1 MTPEPRRPRLNWLG
15 LVTALMVALAGGAVW
30 ALVALWHESEL
41 CFLALPLSAFIG
53 TLLRRPGPGVNVVGG
68 VLALLFSAL
77 ACTYALGLIA
87 TAHVSLLLGQR
98 LTDTLHRIG
107 TDMAL
112 SVAWA
117 RLDAFDLACLA
128 AALLLGTA
136 CAALPRRSSRP
147 VFPAD

>member
-15 LVTALMVALAGGAVW
+15 LATALMVALAGGAVW
-30 ALVALWHESEL
+30 ALIALWHESEL

-53 TLLRRPGPGVNVVGG
+53 VLLRRPGPGVNAIGG
-68 VLALLFSAL
+68 LLALLFSTL
-77 ACTYALGLIA
+77 ACAYALGLIA
-87 TAHVSLLLGQR
+87 TAQVSLLLGQR

-117 RLDAFDLACLA
+117 RLDTFDLACLA

-136 CAALPRRSSRP
+136 CAALPPRRSP
-147 VFPAD
+147 PAFPAG

>member
-15 LVTALMVALAGGAVW
+15 LATALMVALAGGAVW
-30 ALVALWHESEL
+30 ALIALWHESEL

-53 TLLRRPGPGVNVVGG
+53 VLLRRPGPGVNAIGG
-68 VLALLFSAL
+68 LLALLFSTL
-77 ACTYALGLIA
+77 ACAYALGLIA
-87 TAHVSLLLGQR
+87 TAQVSLLLGQR

-117 RLDAFDLACLA
+117 RLDMFDLACLA

-136 CAALPRRSSRP
+136 CAALPPRRSP
-147 VFPAD
+147 PAFPAG